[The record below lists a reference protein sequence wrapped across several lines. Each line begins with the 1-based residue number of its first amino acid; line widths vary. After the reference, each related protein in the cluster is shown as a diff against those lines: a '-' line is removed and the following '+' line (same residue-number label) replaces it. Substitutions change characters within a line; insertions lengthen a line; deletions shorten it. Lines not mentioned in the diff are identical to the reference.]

1 MKKLT
6 TIKQVNDVLQAHG
19 GYCIKEGGNYFAICR
34 DHCISEMFDNKAE
47 LLGWAT
53 FALWNLDMWG

>member
-34 DHCISEMFDNKAE
+34 DRRISEMFDNKAE